1 MPDFERHPLLLV
13 HWLDKN
19 DAQQFVRLV
28 PDGSGREVTTVTNG
42 GRFFVDFHWTFNRAV
57 PDLQGRTFQWTYM
70 LSGFVGMAF
79 LIGSITGLVIH
90 KKIFRNFFT
99 FRRDAKVA
107 QTRWLDAH
115 NVLGVLAWPFLF
127 MIVLSGLAFYC
138 YLYIPSG
145 MQMAARYPAPP
156 RVAVAG
162 GGGPGMIWGRVSQRR
177 HRSRPG
183 RATEQG
189 NPAPTVSIAG
199 LFAQAQEQMGTL
211 SGFTVSNPNR
221 DNAIVRVTGAR
232 ARPDVITFT
241 ADSMTFDG
249 VTGRIISP
257 PGNSVEA
264 VQRLTNI
271 FAGIHFAFY
280 GGTAMR
286 LLYFLCGAAGTIMV
300 ATGAGHVHHEAP
312 REGAFSRSGEFL
324 CVRRSHERRLRRR
337 LAVRLRELFLGSQAV
352 AAVPLRPKW
361 RLFRRLCIDPRR
373 AARAGDAHRF
383 RAVCVLAGLGCRRS
397 ACVRASA
404 AQSLDRTIR
413 GDRGALHRA
422 SRYRLSGAQLRYRL
436 DDRGGGLEDGGRRS
450 WRNEHRP
457 HAGVGGVEN
466 ERQARRRARWQS
478 RWGTC
483 SVAGRVM
490 YLVSAFLCAYAGFAA
505 LCAITTRNVPLVWTT
520 PPTRGVVTALRVA
533 GYLLLALSWLPCY
546 LNWDVPMG
554 TSAWVMNLCSERVRA
569 RVSLCL
575 RAEAHRAGRRRR
587 GAAGRSRFAREL
599 RDSPIQFRTRDPQQE
614 TGDCS
619 RVLGG
624 M

>member
-1 MPDFERHPLLLV
+1 MKKSFTQRMDWLHTWFGLVLGWLAFALFLTGTLSVFWLEIQHWAEPELHGAKMLSTPATVQYSLDYLRKVAPDSKRWSVYMPDFERHPLLLV
-13 HWLDKN
+13 HWLDEN

-57 PDLQGRTFQWTYM
+57 PDLQGQTFQWTYM

-79 LIGSITGLVIH
+79 LIGSITGLVVH

-138 YLYIPSG
+138 YLYIPTG
-145 MQMAARYPAPP
+145 MRMAARYPAPP
-156 RVAVAG
+156 RVAVPG
-162 GGGPGMIWGRVSQRR
+162 GGGPGMIWGRVITDAIGRV
-177 HRSRPG
+177 PG
-183 RATEQG
+183 GLPEQG

-199 LFAQAQEQMGTL
+199 LFAQAQERMGTL

-241 ADSMTFDG
+241 SDSMTFDG

-300 ATGAGHVHHEAP
+300 ATGLVMFTTKRRAMAHSPAAG
-312 REGAFSRSGEFL
+312 RFYAFVDRMNVASVGGSLFACASYLWALRLLPQSLSDPSGGSFDVYTSIRAVPLEQATRTDFEL
-324 CVRRSHERRLRRR
+324 YIFW
-337 LAVRLRELFLGSQAV
+337 LAWGV
-352 AAVPLRPKW
+352 AAVHALM
-361 RLFRRLCIDPRR
+361 R
-373 AARAGDAHRF
+373 APHKAWTEQF
-383 RAVCVLAGLGCRRS
+383 
-397 ACVRASA
+397 A
-404 AQSLDRTIR
+404 AT
-413 GDRGALHRA
+413 
-422 SRYRLSGAQLRYRL
+422 
-436 DDRGGGLEDGGRRS
+436 
-450 WRNEHRP
+450 
-457 HAGVGGVEN
+457 
-466 ERQARRRARWQS
+466 
-478 RWGTC
+478 
-483 SVAGRVM
+483 
-490 YLVSAFLCAYAGFAA
+490 AA
-505 LCAITTRNVPLVWTT
+505 LCIGLPAI
-520 PPTRGVVTALRVA
+520 
-533 GYLLLALSWLPCY
+533 GYL
-546 LNWDVPMG
+546 VPNCDIGSMI
-554 TSAWVMNLCSERVRA
+554 
-569 RVSLCL
+569 
-575 RAEAHRAGRRRR
+575 
-587 GAAGRSRFAREL
+587 AAG
-599 RDSPIQFRTRDPQQE
+599 DWKMVGVD
-614 TGDCS
+614 
-619 RVLGG
+619 LGG
-624 M
+624 MSIGLTLALVAWKASGRRVGVRVGKLVGAPVLSPAE

>member
-1 MPDFERHPLLLV
+1 MEKSFTQRMSWLHTWFGLVLGWLAFALFLTGTLSVFWLEIQHWAEPELHGAKMLSTPATVQYSLDYLQKVAPDSKRWSVYMPDFERHPLLLV
-13 HWLDKN
+13 HWLDEN

-70 LSGFVGMAF
+70 LSGFVGLAF

-99 FRRDAKVA
+99 FRQSAKVA

-156 RVAVAG
+156 RVAVPG
-162 GGGPGMIWGRVSQRR
+162 GGGPGMIWGRVVTDTIGRV
-177 HRSRPG
+177 PG
-183 RATEQG
+183 GLPEQG
-189 NPAPTVSIAG
+189 NPAPTVSIAD
-199 LFAQAQEQMGTL
+199 LFAQAQERMGTL

-241 ADSMTFDG
+241 SDSMTFDG

-280 GGTAMR
+280 GGIAMR

-300 ATGAGHVHHEAP
+300 ATGLVMFTTKRRAMAHSPAA
-312 REGAFSRSGEFL
+312 RRFYAFVDRMNVASIGGSLFACASYFWALRLLPQSLSDSSGSSFDVYASIRAVPLDQATRTDFELYVFW
-324 CVRRSHERRLRRR
+324 
-337 LAVRLRELFLGSQAV
+337 LAWGV
-352 AAVPLRPKW
+352 AAVHAFVRVPHKAW
-361 RLFRRLCIDPRR
+361 TEQF
-373 AARAGDAHRF
+373 AA
-383 RAVCVLAGLGCRRS
+383 
-397 ACVRASA
+397 
-404 AQSLDRTIR
+404 T
-413 GDRGALHRA
+413 
-422 SRYRLSGAQLRYRL
+422 
-436 DDRGGGLEDGGRRS
+436 
-450 WRNEHRP
+450 
-457 HAGVGGVEN
+457 
-466 ERQARRRARWQS
+466 
-478 RWGTC
+478 
-483 SVAGRVM
+483 
-490 YLVSAFLCAYAGFAA
+490 AA
-505 LCAITTRNVPLVWTT
+505 LCVGLPVI
-520 PPTRGVVTALRVA
+520 
-533 GYLLLALSWLPCY
+533 GYL
-546 LNWDVPMG
+546 VPNCDIGSMI
-554 TSAWVMNLCSERVRA
+554 
-569 RVSLCL
+569 
-575 RAEAHRAGRRRR
+575 
-587 GAAGRSRFAREL
+587 AAGDWKMVAVDLVGMSIGLMLGWVAWTV
-599 RDSPIQFRTRDPQQE
+599 S
-614 TGDCS
+614 GS
-619 RVLGG
+619 RVGVRVGKLVGAPVLSPAE
-624 M
+624 